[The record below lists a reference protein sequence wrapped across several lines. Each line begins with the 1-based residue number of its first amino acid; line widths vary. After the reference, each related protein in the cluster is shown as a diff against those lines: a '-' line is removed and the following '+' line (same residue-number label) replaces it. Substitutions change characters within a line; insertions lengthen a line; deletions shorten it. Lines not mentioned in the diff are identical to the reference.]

1 MLLSKSRCFLVSRTH
16 CHLKTLDIYPSPE
29 NSLKN
34 LSTCLRFASQ
44 KKFQSMKVLELMQF
58 RIMVFYS
65 VPLNTHCHVFSNRL
79 LCHQVGH
86 ELTMLLRMALN
97 FSSLC
102 FYLCVPPH
110 LVCHLSWCTQCGG
123 LNLGLWYASRGP
135 TELQPQPLYCHK
147 IDMYCCYVPIDGS
160 SLWPS

>member
-58 RIMVFYS
+58 RIMVCFWTFIDMFFQIDSYAIK
-65 VPLNTHCHVFSNRL
+65 LAMNW
-79 LCHQVGH
+79 LCCWGWPWI
-86 ELTMLLRMALN
+86 
-97 FSSLC
+97 S
-102 FYLCVPPH
+102 H
-110 LVCHLSWCTQCGG
+110 LSASTSVCHHTWCATSAGVHSAGG